1 MSIVFIVVFSLFM
14 TLSSKQK
21 QINEKFI
28 LHLLDR
34 HSFGFKLCF
43 KTVFTRLQ
51 VVHRGGETQ
60 IQVDKK

>member
-1 MSIVFIVVFSLFM
+1 M

-21 QINEKFI
+21 QINEKYI